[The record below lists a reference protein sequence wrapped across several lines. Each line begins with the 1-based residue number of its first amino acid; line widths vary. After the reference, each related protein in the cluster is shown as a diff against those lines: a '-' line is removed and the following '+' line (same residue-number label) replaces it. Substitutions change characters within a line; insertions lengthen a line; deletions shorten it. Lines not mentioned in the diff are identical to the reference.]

1 MAVEEDQAK
10 RGCKGEGGVSSVAPS
25 NWLKA
30 VQVLA
35 LLLTTVT
42 KRLVGTGLGGRGG
55 GDRSGA
61 VHNVLFVQYIFL
73 AIERVGT

>member
-10 RGCKGEGGVSSVAPS
+10 RGCKGEGGVSSVDPF

-55 GDRSGA
+55 DRGGA
-61 VHNVLFVQYIFL
+61 VAVLHVFFKGCL
-73 AIERVGT
+73 